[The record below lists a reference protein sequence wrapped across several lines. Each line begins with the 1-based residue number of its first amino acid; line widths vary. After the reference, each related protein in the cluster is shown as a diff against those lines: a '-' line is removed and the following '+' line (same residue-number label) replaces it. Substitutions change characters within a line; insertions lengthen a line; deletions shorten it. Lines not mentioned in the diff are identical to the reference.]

1 MREYLICVDSDGCA
15 MDTMT
20 IKHVKC
26 FGPDMVKEWELQK
39 WEDEILTRWNNINLY
54 TKKRG
59 INRFQSLA
67 LILEEINKKYT
78 PIEGVE
84 TLREW
89 VDNTPA
95 FSEANLKLE
104 IEKKPEAT
112 ILKKALS
119 WSQEVNRN
127 ITALSDEEKVAFVGV
142 KEALAAVKEVAD
154 LAIVSSANREALE
167 EEWERCGLME
177 YVDYAMA
184 QDVGT
189 KAACI
194 EKMKNEGYAPEK
206 ILMVGDA
213 EGDYKAACKAGVWF
227 YPILA
232 GKEETSWKEF
242 LEKIIDIHVSGGY
255 GEEIQKEMLD
265 RFNANLADD

>member
-26 FGPDMVKEWELQK
+26 FGPDMVKEWGLEQWK
-39 WEDEILTRWNNINLY
+39 DEILTRWNNINLY

-67 LILEEINKKYT
+67 LILEEINEKYT
-78 PIEGVE
+78 PIEGVAL
-84 TLREW
+84 LREW
-89 VDNTPA
+89 VDNTSA

-104 IEKKPEAT
+104 IEKKPEAL
-112 ILKKALS
+112 ILRKALA

-127 ITALSDEEKVAFVGV
+127 ITALSDEEKIAFAGV
-142 KEALAAVKEVAD
+142 KEALAAVKKVAN

-167 EEWERCGLME
+167 EEWKRCGLME

-189 KAACI
+189 KASCI
-194 EKMKNEGYAPEK
+194 ERMKSEGYSADK

-213 EGDYKAACKAGVWF
+213 EGDYKAAQKAGVWF

-232 GKEETSWKEF
+232 GKEEDSWKEF
-242 LEKIIDIHVSGGY
+242 TDKIINLHVSGGY
-255 GEEIQKEMLD
+255 NEEIQREMLD

>member
-1 MREYLICVDSDGCA
+1 MRDYLICVDSDGCA

-26 FGPDMVKEWELQK
+26 FGPDMITEWKLEAWK
-39 WEDEILTRWNNINLY
+39 DEILTRWNNVNLY

-67 LILEEINKKYT
+67 LVLEEINEKYCK
-78 PIEGVE
+78 IEGVE
-84 TLREW
+84 ILREW
-89 VDNTPA
+89 VDNTSA
-95 FSEANLKLE
+95 FSEKNLALE
-104 IEKKPEAT
+104 IEKRPDAD
-112 ILKKALS
+112 ILKKALN
-119 WSQEVNRN
+119 WSRMVNVH
-127 ITALSDEEKVAFVGV
+127 ITELSDEEKIAFKGV

-154 LAIVSSANREALE
+154 LAIVSSANREALN
-167 EEWERCGLME
+167 EEWERCGLMQ

-194 EKMKNEGYAPEK
+194 MKMIDKGYDRNK

-213 EGDYKAACKAGVWF
+213 SGDYKAAVKAGVHF

-232 GKEETSWKEF
+232 GKEEDSWKEF
-242 LEKIIDIHVSGGY
+242 IDGILDIHVSGKY
-255 GEEIQKEMLD
+255 DDSIEKEMLEK
-265 RFNANLADD
+265 FNSNLVDD